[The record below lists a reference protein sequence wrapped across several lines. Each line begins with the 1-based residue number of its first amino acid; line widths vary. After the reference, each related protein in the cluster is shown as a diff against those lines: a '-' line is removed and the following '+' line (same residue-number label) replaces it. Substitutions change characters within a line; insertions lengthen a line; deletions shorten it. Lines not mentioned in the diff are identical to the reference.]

1 MQPQDR
7 EYLLKN
13 KNSCFVVQLLMTYL
27 PPEQRTKLAH
37 ILMEVEDEERA
48 VKLTKE
54 LMVDACG
61 SRSLEVM
68 VRAASEENVNRFFKS
83 VVLENITEYA
93 GNPRSNYVVQMFLSR
108 VTDKALVGPK
118 DAIKRRWK
126 RRTRLWTNIWRRCIT
141 RITAG
146 FCSSC

>member
-1 MQPQDR
+1 MDTFDEARSAILFAIAEMQPQDR

-27 PPEQRTKLAH
+27 PPDQRTKLAH

-48 VKLTKE
+48 VKLMKE
-54 LMVDACG
+54 LMVDVCG

-68 VRAASEENVNRFFKS
+68 IRAASEANVNKFFKS
-83 VVLENITEYA
+83 VVLENITEFA

-108 VTDKALVGPK
+108 VTDKALVWAE
-118 DAIKRRWK
+118 DVIECRWK
-126 RRTRLWTNIWRRCIT
+126 RRTLL
-141 RITAG
+141 
-146 FCSSC
+146 